1 MNVEQFEKL
10 EKSLYDRGYRKYIQ
24 HWKHEDYVI
33 GLPLHKEDNKWD
45 EDRYAYQIL
54 LHIYDHRNWP
64 SEFNVP
70 SEERNKVGI
79 EITIDVS
86 RTIDERMELVTSWE
100 DDTKIEDVE
109 YMAEKFY
116 AWVQEVYPEP
126 RKETL

>member
-1 MNVEQFEKL
+1 M
-10 EKSLYDRGYRKYIQ
+10 
-24 HWKHEDYVI
+24 
-33 GLPLHKEDNKWD
+33 
-45 EDRYAYQIL
+45 
-54 LHIYDHRNWP
+54 HIYDHRNWP

-100 DDTKIEDVE
+100 DDTKIEDIE
-109 YMAEKFY
+109 DMAEKFY

-126 RKETL
+126 RMEEL